1 MITAGLSEKIGL
13 SSDEVHTS
21 ANATMW
27 STNMDFTSK
36 QWTKFDQ
43 QLDWI
48 YEDFTNKVAQG
59 RGMSK
64 DQVSEIARGRIW
76 TGEDAK
82 AIGLVDEL
90 GGFPV
95 ALRLAKEA
103 AGIAEDAE
111 VHVQVFPPEL
121 SLVQTLLA
129 SLQGEEDEGHAI
141 GLALHRTA
149 QQLQPLARLAQD
161 LGLSPTPG
169 VLSMP
174 DWEMGREE

>member
-1 MITAGLSEKIGL
+1 
-13 SSDEVHTS
+13 
-21 ANATMW
+21 
-27 STNMDFTSK
+27 MDFTSG
-36 QWTKFDQ
+36 QWAKFNQ

-59 RGMSK
+59 RGLSK
-64 DQVSEIARGRIW
+64 DQVLEIAEGRIW

-103 AGIAEDAE
+103 AGIAEEAK
-111 VHVQVFPPEL
+111 VHVQVFPPQR
-121 SLVQTLLA
+121 SLVKILLA
-129 SLQGEEDEGHAI
+129 RLQGEETEDEGHAI
-141 GLALHRTA
+141 GLALYRTA

-161 LGLSPTPG
+161 LGLGPDPG

-174 DWEMGREE
+174 EWEMGREE